1 MKKAYQGLIKTLGR
15 GAKGSRSLTLSEAHF
30 LIRGFS
36 DGIGTKVQLAA
47 ALMLMRV
54 RGETCEEVAGAALG
68 IKSTM
73 SAQWSNLD
81 VSIDWP
87 CYAGKRELL
96 PWLLLAAKV
105 LASQG
110 ERVLLHG
117 DPKSL
122 SHRNHIAA
130 HVEGLNIPKAS
141 NPDEAKAALDA
152 VGICY
157 VDADSF
163 SPLVAQFREL
173 HQELGLRSLFQ
184 IAIRCTNPANAPIS
198 LRSYFHPGLDKM
210 HGKVA
215 KLMACACLDARLPD
229 DPYNDNLHRNFDNH
243 FDNKLDHSMD
253 STAVNPAEQA
263 FALKGR
269 VGIFKGVQGE
279 TEINPRI
286 STELTIAT
294 GDTSQVIYLP
304 TRLEGFVGMN
314 TLSSELA
321 LSPQQACL
329 VLSQIWHHGE
339 ASDTRH
345 ESHSAFS
352 SSASS
357 KLGQIAE
364 ASVISTLSAIYLL
377 QGKCQSVSQAQSL
390 AIQAWRMR

>member
-30 LIRGFS
+30 LIKGFS

-68 IKSTM
+68 IKS
-73 SAQWSNLD
+73 SISDKWSNLD

-105 LASQG
+105 LANQG

-117 DPKSL
+117 DPRSL
-122 SHRNHIAA
+122 SHRKHIAA
-130 HVEGLNIPKAS
+130 YVEQLNIPKAS
-141 NPDEAKAALDA
+141 NPEEAQAALDS

-184 IAIRCTNPANAPIS
+184 IAIRCTNPANAPVS

-210 HGKVA
+210 HSKVA
-215 KLMACACLDARLPD
+215 KLMAHACL
-229 DPYNDNLHRNFDNH
+229 
-243 FDNKLDHSMD
+243 
-253 STAVNPAEQA
+253 
-263 FALKGR
+263 LKGR

-286 STELTIAT
+286 STELTIASR
-294 GDTSQVIYLP
+294 GDSQVIHLP

-321 LSPQQACL
+321 LVPEQACL
-329 VLSQIWHHGE
+329 ILSQIWQHGE
-339 ASDTRH
+339 ASDTRRG
-345 ESHSAFS
+345 SHSEFS
-352 SSASS
+352 SSVLVPS
-357 KLGQIAE
+357 KLEQIAE
-364 ASVISTLSAIYLL
+364 ASVISTLSAVYLL
-377 QGKCQSVSQAQSL
+377 QDQCQSVSQAQSL
-390 AIQAWRMR
+390 ADQAWRMR

>member
-1 MKKAYQGLIKTLGR
+1 MSMKQAYQALIKALGR
-15 GAKGSRSLTLSEAHF
+15 GEKGCRVLTLSEANF

-36 DGIGTKVQLAA
+36 DGIGTQVQLAA

-54 RGETCEEVAGAALG
+54 RGETGEEVAGVALG

-73 SAQWSNLD
+73 SAEWSNLD

-105 LASQG
+105 LANQG

-117 DPKSL
+117 DPRSL
-122 SHRNHIAA
+122 SHRKHIAA
-130 HVEGLNIPKAS
+130 HVEQLNIPKAS
-141 NPDEAKAALDA
+141 NPEEAQAALDS

-184 IAIRCTNPANAPIS
+184 IAIRCTNPANAPVS

-210 HGKVA
+210 HVKVA
-215 KLMACACLDARLPD
+215 KLMAHACLDASLLD
-229 DPYNDNLHRNFDNH
+229 GSVND
-243 FDNKLDHSMD
+243 SVD
-253 STAVNPAEQA
+253 SIAVNPAEQA

-286 STELTIAT
+286 STELTIASR
-294 GDTSQVIYLP
+294 DNSQIMHLP

-329 VLSQIWHHGE
+329 ILSQIWQQGE
-339 ASDTRH
+339 VSDTHRG
-345 ESHSAFS
+345 SHSEFS
-352 SSASS
+352 SSVLISA
-357 KLGQIAE
+357 KLEKIAE
-364 ASVISTLSAIYLL
+364 ASVISTLSAVYLL
-377 QGKCQSVSQAQSL
+377 QGKCQSVSEAESL
-390 AIQAWRMR
+390 ADQAWRMR